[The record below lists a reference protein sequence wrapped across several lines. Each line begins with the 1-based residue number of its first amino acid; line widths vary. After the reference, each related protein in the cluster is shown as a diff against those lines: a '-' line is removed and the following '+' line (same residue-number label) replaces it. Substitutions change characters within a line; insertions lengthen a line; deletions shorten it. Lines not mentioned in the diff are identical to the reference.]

1 MEQFICDTCS
11 LPCQEVW
18 TFLHGEF
25 AIEGPDAGGRMLRT
39 QAPAGEWAACNDCAA
54 FIVQG
59 DVEGLVRRSIEVN
72 KATHRNVISALTA
85 MQTAFMEHLVKGS
98 IRRCAKRSEFRVV

>member
-11 LPCQEVW
+11 ASCQEVW

-25 AIEGPDAGGRMLRT
+25 AIEGPDAAGQLLHT
-39 QAPAGEWAACNDCAA
+39 NVAAGEWAACNDCAA

-59 DVEGLVRRSIEVN
+59 DVKGLVRRSIEVN
-72 KATHRNVISALTA
+72 KAAHPNVISALTA